1 MQLFSLPRTNAH
13 SFMTNATPAQTHAE
27 SWPGASRTSATLWQP
42 SRPKHLRHGSIPTP
56 RLKLEFFQHGGNHT
70 YAFLAKTI
78 PDTGSSRSVF
88 GSNFVD
94 KYNLYVDESA
104 EARSALLYN
113 ASSERMGIRGILDIQ
128 AMYNGTMVHLDG
140 LVLKSDLAAPLISW
154 HDLTQLGI
162 CSLPDGIALCNF
174 CADPNPPVTRPINN
188 AKVSKEI
195 AHVAA
200 TAKK

>member
-1 MQLFSLPRTNAH
+1 
-13 SFMTNATPAQTHAE
+13 MTNAMPAHAQAE
-27 SWPGASRTSATLWQP
+27 NWPTSSRTCATLWQP

-162 CSLPDGIALCNF
+162 CSLPEGVALCNF
-174 CADPNPPVTRPINN
+174 CADSNSPVTRPVSN
-188 AKVSKEI
+188 AEASNEI

-200 TAKK
+200 PTKK